1 MAVRDRVT
9 SPVAL
14 ALPTPRPGHVVRSI
28 VAPMVARLRAGFDG
42 IRRPNLA
49 APRHAPPFAPRG
61 GPREGPVAQFPVP
74 SAPLPSGT
82 GAPVR
87 ACAFV
92 FIANLPQLMEVYGA
106 EFALHASIEI
116 KYRLLTS
123 FVSVADADLA
133 MLRHDCFLLWS
144 NPAFPV
150 EDAQARQGASA
161 RLESLLTGLGG
172 MPVQLRDTRA
182 LVQLHVG
189 WSDAPSPGR
198 MSQAEVELRLW
209 AAQPAPDF
217 QLAQTEGWQRLY
229 REDMEVA
236 LQVSDALHARRLAI
250 EWHPVVGA
258 PAQAAAFAAPLYHEA
273 RFHTEGEPHAAA
285 ALRSELFMPCLQ
297 RLGLVRT
304 FDHLAAGRVVRQLRL
319 GGTVRLGLS
328 ISAQSAR
335 RDHWW
340 ASLMVLLRRE
350 PELAARLVVE
360 IAGEPTLPDLES
372 VRDFCLQ
379 LQLCGC
385 RVAIKHFGGDSGNL
399 AAAKVC
405 RPDIIK
411 LDPVFIRRAREDR
424 FGRELLEEMLALCG
438 SFAPSIV
445 VDGIERE
452 EDIRMALDA
461 GAEWLQGCGI
471 PAGAPLHEGTLA
483 RGPGGRA

>member
-14 ALPTPRPGHVVRSI
+14 ALPTPGPGHVVRSF
-28 VAPMVARLRAGFDG
+28 VAPVVARLRAGFDG
-42 IRRPNLA
+42 MRRRSPA
-49 APRHAPPFAPRG
+49 APRHAPMPR
-61 GPREGPVAQFPVP
+61 PAASMAVP
-74 SAPLPSGT
+74 TVPGA

-116 KYRLLTS
+116 KYRLLTG

-172 MPVQLRDTRA
+172 TPVQLRDTRA

-198 MSQAEVELRLW
+198 MSQSEVELRLW

-217 QLAQTEGWQRLY
+217 QLVRAEGWQQLY
-229 REDMEVA
+229 REDMAVA
-236 LQVSDALHARRLAI
+236 LQVGDALHARRLAI

-273 RFHTEGEPHAAA
+273 RFHTEGEPHAAS
-285 ALRSELFMPCLQ
+285 LRSELFMPCLQ

-452 EDIRMALDA
+452 EDIRVALEA
-461 GAEWLQGCGI
+461 GAEWLQGCGV
-471 PAGAPLHEGTLA
+471 PLHDGAPA

>member
-14 ALPTPRPGHVVRSI
+14 ALPTPRPGHVVRSL

-42 IRRPNLA
+42 MRRRRPA
-49 APRHAPPFAPRG
+49 VPRHAPSPPFLPRG
-61 GPREGPVAQFPVP
+61 GPSAQLPVH
-74 SAPLPSGT
+74 SAAAPPMPGT
-82 GAPVR
+82 GAPLR

-123 FVSVADADLA
+123 FVSLADADLA

-150 EDAQARQGASA
+150 EDGQARQGASA
-161 RLESLLTGLGG
+161 RLERLLTDLGG

-229 REDMEVA
+229 REDMDVA

-285 ALRSELFMPCLQ
+285 LLRSELFMPCLQ

-340 ASLMVLLRRE
+340 ASLMALLRRE

-360 IAGEPTLPDLES
+360 IAGEPTLPDLEA

-424 FGRELLEEMLALCG
+424 FGRELLEEMLAMCG

-452 EDIRMALDA
+452 EDIRVALEA
-461 GAEWLQGCGI
+461 GAEWLQGCGVS
-471 PAGAPLHEGTLA
+471 AVAPLHDGAPA